1 MEEKAKKKKKYFLF
15 YINLFLVFVVIGL
28 VFYILADDGVIEV
41 PSIDKIVK
49 DTVNKKSTAKG
60 RYEDI
65 SVENASVIE
74 LFNNVHNVL
83 NASGIDQMV
92 FNNTELKLEDMDEN
106 YKIGLAYNL
115 FKNKGIYSD
124 GEQSYTY
131 EDVKNSYEKIFG
143 PKTFSDEKRFS
154 LNCGQYT
161 LDDNKE
167 YYVNPNASVCG
178 ASSDIHLVEHILS
191 VKKYSSSLDITSG
204 IVFYDSS
211 EQKVYRDY
219 NMKKKVSDVVLG
231 NDDEVLK
238 ELTNYI
244 QKNTDAVEQYT
255 YSFKLGEDG
264 FYYYTGVVRTQ
275 D

>member
-1 MEEKAKKKKKYFLF
+1 MEEKTAKKKKYFLF

-41 PSIDKIVK
+41 PSIDKIVE
-49 DTVNKKSTAKG
+49 DTINRKSDSKG
-60 RYEDI
+60 KYTDI
-65 SVENASVIE
+65 GVENASVIE

-92 FNNTELKLEDMDEN
+92 FNNDELKLDDMDEN
-106 YKIGLAYNL
+106 YKIGLAFNL

-131 EDVKNSYEKIFG
+131 EDVKNAYENIFG
-143 PKTFSDEKRFS
+143 PKTFKDEARFS

-167 YYVNPNASVCG
+167 YYVNENASVCG
-178 ASSDIHLVEHILS
+178 ASSSFHLVEHILS

-204 IVFYDSS
+204 VVFYDSD
-211 EQKVYRDY
+211 EQAVFKDY

-231 NDDEVLK
+231 DEDEVLN
-238 ELTNYI
+238 ELKNYI
-244 QKNTDAVEQYT
+244 QKNTDSVQQYT

-264 FYYYTGVVRTQ
+264 FYYYTGVKKIQ
-275 D
+275 

>member
-1 MEEKAKKKKKYFLF
+1 MEEKTTKKKKYFLF

-28 VFYILADDGVIEV
+28 VFYICADDGVIEV
-41 PSIDKIVK
+41 PSINKIVE
-49 DTVNKKSTAKG
+49 DTIKKKSDSKG
-60 RYEDI
+60 KYQDV

-74 LFNNVHNVL
+74 LFNNVHNIL
-83 NASGIDQMV
+83 NGSGIDQMV
-92 FNNTELKLEDMDEN
+92 FNNTELKLDDMDEN

-115 FKNKGIYSD
+115 FQNKGIYSD

-143 PKTFSDEKRFS
+143 PKTFKDEKRFS

-167 YYVNPNASVCG
+167 YYVNENASVCG
-178 ASSDIHLVEHILS
+178 ASSDFHLVEHILS

-204 IVFYDSS
+204 VVFYDSE
-211 EQKVYRDY
+211 EQAVYRDY

-231 NDDEVLK
+231 NEDEVLK
-238 ELTNYI
+238 ELKNYI
-244 QKNTDAVEQYT
+244 QKNTDTVQQYT